1 MPMYSFKCKCGNVT
15 EVVRPMKE
23 SDAPAMCQGPSGCGA
38 YMERDF
44 KADLFHTADDS
55 YQAPLV
61 SDSMA
66 ISMDQVAEHKRECP
80 DIEIT
85 KEGQPVFTS
94 YKQHEAYLKK
104 TGFVKSPKKKRR
116 NETHVAKQSDK

>member
-1 MPMYSFKCKCGNVT
+1 MPIYTYKCSRCMISHMITKSMVA
-15 EVVRPMKE
+15 
-23 SDAPAMCQGPSGCGA
+23 SDN
-38 YMERDF
+38 MEFCPECSYNMNRDF
-44 KADLFHTADDS
+44 QADMFHTSADS
-55 YQAPLV
+55 YQTPLV

-104 TGFVKSPKKKRR
+104 TGFVKSPKRKRVSER
-116 NETHVAKQSDK
+116 HVAKQSDR